1 MLPGLPAE
9 PLCGLVYSGALFMSD
24 RRKFRFI
31 REIARGGF
39 GTVYLAEMITGDDF
53 STVVAVKVLH
63 QQWAQHQEVVMR
75 SRDEAR
81 LLGRL
86 RHRHIV
92 RVEDLTNLGGHCAVV
107 MEYLEGVDMGTLISW
122 LAKTGENVPP
132 RMAFQVVG
140 AVAAALEAAFS
151 HVPLQGGSPLH
162 LIHRDIKPSN
172 VMVTTEGEVKLLDF
186 GTARANFET
195 REAHTEALHF
205 GSQIYM
211 APERFMGDR
220 DNRACDVFAL
230 GITLFELL
238 VGEPTGRV
246 QLREERYEATLKENL
261 ERVLLPGGDEKI
273 QSEVRRVLGE
283 MMAFHE
289 TDRMTAV
296 EAEEAMEAL
305 AEDVGGPSL
314 RRYCRDNVKG
324 IMEGQ
329 EPLEAVGDSLAGQ
342 TMEED
347 RTATFD
353 TEGMPLGGNDLGPLM
368 PTMGG
373 SETSA
378 GWLDD
383 YEEEPEE
390 SAAAAAGRGSDDSER
405 TLDLGLVDEQPVWTS
420 ETFPGEQPG
429 LQVPEGT
436 TLPAPP
442 PPVGSENT
450 TVSAPALSGTLG
462 FEAGELTQ
470 DATPPPQTGFK
481 KGWVI
486 AAVTALVIG
495 GAAFL
500 SGGGD
505 EPALPVEAAPVVVEA
520 PVLPPE
526 PAEEAAV
533 ATVEEAVSVEPAPE
547 VLAAEDGVEVAAP
560 AQPRPSAA
568 PPASSRSG
576 SLKLNTLSVG
586 GAQVK
591 VTHTSGFLRICR
603 SPCIRLEIG
612 DLRPGTYT
620 TQVTPKS
627 GGPEET
633 LKVRVRSDKTCRYNL
648 KKSANG
654 LQWEER
660 GCE

>member
-1 MLPGLPAE
+1 
-9 PLCGLVYSGALFMSD
+9 MSV

-31 REIARGGF
+31 RELARGGF

-122 LAKTGENVPP
+122 LAKKGEHVPP

-151 HVPLQGGSPLH
+151 HVPLQGGSPLQ

-220 DNRACDVFAL
+220 DTRSCDVFAL

-246 QLREERYEATLKENL
+246 QLREERFEATLKENL
-261 ERVLLPGGDEKI
+261 EKVLLPGVDEKI
-273 QSEVRRVLGE
+273 QTECRQVLGA

-289 TDRMTAV
+289 ASRMTAMEV
-296 EAEEAMEAL
+296 EEVMEGL

-314 RRYCRDNVKG
+314 HRFCRENVREVMG
-324 IMEGQ
+324 DQ
-329 EPLEAVGDSLAGQ
+329 DPLEAVGDSLAGQ

-353 TEGMPLGGNDLGPLM
+353 TEGLPLGKDDLGPLT
-368 PTMGG
+368 PAAGG

-383 YEEEPEE
+383 YVEE
-390 SAAAAAGRGSDDSER
+390 SEETAAAGVVEPSDR
-405 TLDLGLVDEQPVWTS
+405 TLDLGNVDEQPVWTS
-420 ETFPGEQPG
+420 ETYPGDQPG

-436 TLPAPP
+436 TVPSPP
-442 PPVGSENT
+442 PPMGSEDT
-450 TVSAPALSGTLG
+450 TASAPSLSGTLG
-462 FEAGELTQ
+462 FEAGDLTV
-470 DATPPPQTGFK
+470 DATPPTQTGFRK
-481 KGWVI
+481 AWVI
-486 AAVTALVIG
+486 AAVLVLVMLG
-495 GAAFL
+495 VVFL
-500 SGGGD
+500 GGGSED
-505 EPALPVEAAPVVVEA
+505 PALSPETVTAPAVVETAALSPESAEEPAAALAEEEAV
-520 PVLPPE
+520 PE
-526 PAEEAAV
+526 PAVPV
-533 ATVEEAVSVEPAPE
+533 AE
-547 VLAAEDGVEVAAP
+547 VVAAALVVAS
-560 AQPRPSAA
+560 AQPKSPSAPRA
-568 PPASSRSG
+568 RSRPG

-586 GAQVK
+586 GAQIK
-591 VTHTSGFLRICR
+591 VTHTNGFLRICR
-603 SPCIRLEIG
+603 SPCIRLEIA
-612 DLRPGTYT
+612 DLKPGTYT
-620 TQVTPKS
+620 TQVTSKS
-627 GGPEET
+627 GGSEES

-648 KKSANG
+648 KKGASG

>member
-1 MLPGLPAE
+1 MLPGLSAE
-9 PLCGLVYSGALFMSD
+9 PPRGRVYSGVFSMSV

-31 REIARGGF
+31 RELARGGF

-107 MEYLEGVDMGTLISW
+107 MEYLEGVDMGTLIPW
-122 LAKTGENVPP
+122 LLQKGEHVPP

-140 AVAAALEAAFS
+140 AVAAALEVAFN
-151 HVPLQGGSPLH
+151 HVPLQGGKPLH

-172 VMVTTEGEVKLLDF
+172 VMVTVEGEVKLLDF

-220 DNRACDVFAL
+220 DTRACDVFAL

-246 QLREERYEATLKENL
+246 QLREERYETALKKNL
-261 ERVLLPGGDEKI
+261 ERVLLPGVDEKV
-273 QSEVRRVLGE
+273 QTEVRRVLG
-283 MMAFHE
+283 MMMSFE
-289 TDRMTAV
+289 EVDRMTAMEV
-296 EAEEAMEAL
+296 EEAMEAL
-305 AEDVGGPSL
+305 AEEVGGQSL
-314 RRYCRDNVKG
+314 RRFCRESLKEVMRD
-324 IMEGQ
+324 Q

-353 TEGMPLGGNDLGPLM
+353 TEGLPIGEDDLGALT
-368 PTMGG
+368 PTAGG

-378 GWLDD
+378 GWLTD
-383 YEEEPEE
+383 YDEDLEET
-390 SAAAAAGRGSDDSER
+390 AAAAPSGGEELDR
-405 TLDLGLVDEQPVWTS
+405 TLDLGNVDEQPVWTS
-420 ETFPGEQPG
+420 ETFPRKQPG

-436 TLPAPP
+436 TQPAPP
-442 PPVGSENT
+442 PPPIGSENT
-450 TVSAPALSGTLG
+450 TASAPSLSGTLG
-462 FEAGELTQ
+462 FESGELTQ
-470 DATPPPQTGFK
+470 DATTPTQAGSK
-481 KGWVI
+481 KAWVI
-486 AAVTALVIG
+486 AAGVALVIG
-495 GAAFL
+495 GTIFL
-500 SGGGD
+500 GGGSE

-520 PVLPPE
+520 PTLPSE
-526 PAEEAAV
+526 PAEEPV
-533 ATVEEAVSVEPAPE
+533 SGEAPAPVVE
-547 VLAAEDGVEVAAP
+547 VVGDVPKQAAPVAAP
-560 AQPRPSAA
+560 APSKPSPAPR
-568 PPASSRSG
+568 ASSRPG

-591 VTHTSGFLRICR
+591 VSQASGFLRICR
-603 SPCIRLEIG
+603 SPCIRLEID
-612 DLRPGTYT
+612 DLKPGNYT
-620 TQVTPKS
+620 TEVTPKS

-633 LKVRVRSDKTCRYNL
+633 LTVRVRSDKTCRYNL
-648 KKSANG
+648 KKITSG

>member
-1 MLPGLPAE
+1 MLPGLSCE
-9 PLCGLVYSGALFMSD
+9 PFGRWTCLGGHAMSV

-31 REIARGGF
+31 HELARGGF

-63 QQWAQHQEVVMR
+63 QKWAQHQEVVMR

-122 LAKTGENVPP
+122 LAKKGENVPP

-151 HVPLQGGSPLH
+151 HVPLQGGNPLQ

-172 VMVTTEGEVKLLDF
+172 VMVTAEGEVKLLDF

-195 REAHTEALHF
+195 REAHTEAMHF

-220 DNRACDVFAL
+220 DTRACDVFAL
-230 GITLFELL
+230 GVTLFELL

-246 QLREERYEATLKENL
+246 QLREERYEAALKESL
-261 ERVLLPGGDEKI
+261 GRVQLQGGDDEI
-273 QSEVRRVLGE
+273 LAELRRVLGA
-283 MMAFHE
+283 MMAFNE
-289 TDRMTAV
+289 TGRMTALEV
-296 EAEEAMEAL
+296 EEAMEEL
-305 AEDVGGPSL
+305 AEQVGGQSL
-314 RRYCRDNVKG
+314 RRFCKEHVKEVMRD
-324 IMEGQ
+324 Q
-329 EPLEAVGDSLAGQ
+329 EPLEAVGDSLEGQ
-342 TMEED
+342 TLEED

-353 TEGMPLGGNDLGPLM
+353 TEGLPLGEEDLGPLT
-368 PTMGG
+368 PTAGG

-383 YEEEPEE
+383 YVEDSEET
-390 SAAAAAGRGSDDSER
+390 AAAAAGEESDR
-405 TLDLGLVDEQPVWTS
+405 TLDLGNVDEEPVWTS
-420 ETFPGEQPG
+420 ETFPGEQPVV
-429 LQVPEGT
+429 QVPEGT

-442 PPVGSENT
+442 PPMGSEDT
-450 TVSAPALSGTLG
+450 TASAPSLSGTLG

-470 DATPPPQTGFK
+470 DAPPPTPARSK
-481 KGWVI
+481 KAWVI
-486 AAVTALVIG
+486 AAAVLGAVTVAEILRGG
-495 GAAFL
+495 GA
-500 SGGGD
+500 
-505 EPALPVEAAPVVVEA
+505 EPALQAEVAPAVVEA
-520 PVLPPE
+520 PAPEEE
-526 PAEEAAV
+526 PAVALAEEPAAPEAAAPTIV
-533 ATVEEAVSVEPAPE
+533 VEEVEEVVAPE
-547 VLAAEDGVEVAAP
+547 AVPPKAAP
-560 AQPRPSAA
+560 APRASAR
-568 PPASSRSG
+568 PG
-576 SLKLNTLSVG
+576 SLKLNTLSIG

-591 VTHTSGFLRICR
+591 VSHGSGFLRICR
-603 SPCIRLEIG
+603 SPCIRLEIA
-612 DLRPGTYT
+612 DLQPGSYKTR
-620 TQVTPKS
+620 VTPKS

-648 KKSANG
+648 KKSGSG
-654 LQWEER
+654 LKWEER
-660 GCE
+660 GCD

>member
-9 PLCGLVYSGALFMSD
+9 PPMGPVYSCALSMSV

-31 REIARGGF
+31 RELARGGF

-107 MEYLEGVDMGTLISW
+107 MEYLEGADMGTLVTW
-122 LAKTGENVPP
+122 LAKKDEHVPP

-151 HVPLQGGSPLH
+151 HVPLQGGSPLQ

-172 VMVTTEGEVKLLDF
+172 VMVTVEGEVKLLDF

-220 DNRACDVFAL
+220 DTRACDVFAL

-246 QLREERYEATLKENL
+246 QLREERYEAALKEYL
-261 ERVLLPGGDEKI
+261 ERVQLPGVDEKI
-273 QSEVRRVLGE
+273 QGELRRVLGM

-289 TDRMTAV
+289 TERMTAV
-296 EAEEAMEAL
+296 EVEEAMEGL
-305 AEDVGGPSL
+305 AEEVGGPSL
-314 RRYCRDNVKG
+314 RRFCRETVREVMGD
-324 IMEGQ
+324 Q
-329 EPLEAVGDSLAGQ
+329 EPLEAVGDSLEGQ

-347 RTATFD
+347 RTAIFD
-353 TEGMPLGGNDLGPLM
+353 TEGLPLGEDDLGPLT
-368 PTMGG
+368 PTAGG

-383 YEEEPEE
+383 YVDDAEET
-390 SAAAAAGRGSDDSER
+390 AAGAPVPAVVDDSER
-405 TLDLGLVDEQPVWTS
+405 TLDLGNVDEQPVWTS

-436 TLPAPP
+436 TLPVPP
-442 PPVGSENT
+442 PPMGSENT
-450 TVSAPALSGTLG
+450 TASAPSLSGTLG

-470 DATPPPQTGFK
+470 DATPPTQTGSK

-486 AAVTALVIG
+486 AAVVAGVLG
-495 GAAFL
+495 GVVFL
-500 SGGGD
+500 GGRD
-505 EPALPVEAAPVVVEA
+505 EPPALPGEAAPAVVEA

-526 PAEEAAV
+526 PAEEPALA
-533 ATVEEAVSVEPAPE
+533 EEAVPE
-547 VLAAEDGVEVAAP
+547 VEVVEAAAPVAAP
-560 AQPRPSAA
+560 APSKPSPAPR
-568 PPASSRSG
+568 ASSRPG
-576 SLKLNTLSVG
+576 KLKLNTLSVG

-591 VTHTSGFLRICR
+591 VSHTNGFLRICR

-612 DLRPGTYT
+612 DLKPGTYT
-620 TQVTPKS
+620 TRVTPKS

-648 KKSANG
+648 KKIESG